1 MHSMKS
7 CGGVEVQL
15 CPFWTLPLN
24 GVHRLNKSRTCLD
37 FLEKEDFFPPC
48 RETNDGLSVLQS
60 VTYSLH
66 WLYYPGFFICLFGL
80 TMFSSLNTLSHLT
93 RLSHSPVHVG
103 FEALQRHVDIPVRDV
118 IAFVVAEVTSLDVTF
133 WNRSIG
139 IRLKAPSVNLTL
151 QILAT

>member
-24 GVHRLNKSRTCLD
+24 CVHRLNNSRTCLD
-37 FLEKEDFFPPC
+37 FLEKEDLF
-48 RETNDGLSVLQS
+48 TLVGGKNDGLSVFQS
-60 VTYSLH
+60 VTYSLQ

-80 TMFSSLNTLSHLT
+80 TTFSRPNTLSHLP

-103 FEALQRHVDIPVRDV
+103 FEALQRHFDIPVRDV